1 MNKVWLIF
9 RKEWME
15 MRQQYLLLG
24 GMVVVPLAFV
34 IIIGVVMANPLS
46 GSVHGLPELDLS
58 ANPQLAIL
66 SEAQKVQLMFGLQL
80 RMVFMLIPLL
90 ISSIIPA
97 YSIVGEKNSRT
108 LEPLLATPISSAQL
122 LMGKCLNALVIST
135 VLSWLGG
142 IFFVIEALVFTV
154 QPVTGLIITPGWL
167 VALFLVV
174 PGIAMV
180 PIAISV
186 FVSSRVNDPRAA
198 QQFSSLIVLV
208 LAGGVFLVLGMAVA
222 TPLLAI
228 LAAVGFGLL
237 GAGSVYLAARLF
249 RREIILTRWN

>member
-1 MNKVWLIF
+1 
-9 RKEWME
+9 
-15 MRQQYLLLG
+15 
-24 GMVVVPLAFV
+24 
-34 IIIGVVMANPLS
+34 
-46 GSVHGLPELDLS
+46 
-58 ANPQLAIL
+58 
-66 SEAQKVQLMFGLQL
+66 MFGQQL

-108 LEPLLATPISSAQL
+108 LEPLLATPISSMQL
-122 LMGKCLNALVIST
+122 LLGKCLNALVIST

-142 IFFVIEALVFTV
+142 ICFVIEALVFTV

-174 PGIAMV
+174 PGIALV

-186 FVSSRVNDPRAA
+186 FVSSRVNDPRSA